1 MAKLED
7 VVVSLQGV
15 IDYWQSICD
24 HNMTGVYRGSH
35 GHLLQ
40 LYWTRVKEALDATLT
55 DVYTA

>member
-1 MAKLED
+1 MVKLED

-15 IDYWQSICD
+15 IDYWQSICN

-40 LYWTRVKEALDATLT
+40 YWTRVKEALDATLT
-55 DVYTA
+55 DVYTV